1 MRGLGRFLV
10 SVSLAVAAAVDV
22 LADVPGWRPYPQTD
36 PVEMA
41 SLRLDPTF
49 ALAPEKGDWS
59 TAVVFTQFNL
69 WGHTWHISEAHRS
82 QNLYRQPILDE
93 ELREVERKWAQDNV
107 YHFDLEGWRADVVIA
122 RGFGRD
128 GAVVVRIPWIYI
140 GAPHWDSFPETVHD
154 FLDVSSLGREV
165 FPRGDTF
172 IYLKDRFN
180 RHIVK
185 AGRELNGG
193 GPGDVALAASFPA
206 APLWGGESRIAAVIE
221 LPTGRRDSIRGS
233 GGYDLGIGWFGT
245 WKGERR
251 TWRAAAG
258 FSRLDRNGS
267 FFGYK
272 RADVGHL
279 LGEVEWPLRGNLRG
293 TASVRVDS
301 SPLAAVTGGHAGHP
315 PTYYRFGLSGDLP
328 GGGWFTVDVGQEL
341 LPQTGVEADWSLH
354 VTVGRDPGRGQAAGT
369 QR

>member
-41 SLRLDPTF
+41 SLRLDPAF

-140 GAPHWDSFPETVHD
+140 GAPHWDSFPEAVHD

-165 FPRGDTF
+165 FPHGDTF

-193 GPGDVALAASFPA
+193 GLGDVAMAASFPA
-206 APLWGGESRIAAVIE
+206 PPLWGSQSRIAGVIE
-221 LPTGRRDSIRGS
+221 FPTGKRDSIRGS
-233 GGYDLGIGWFGT
+233 GGYDAGLGWFALWRGP
-245 WKGERR
+245 RR
-251 TWRAAAG
+251 TYRAAAG
-258 FSRLDRNGS
+258 FSRLDRQGS
-267 FFGYK
+267 FFGYR

-279 LGEVEWPLRGNLRG
+279 LGEVEWVLRRDLWG
-293 TASVRVDS
+293 TASIRVDS
-301 SPLAAVTGGHAGHP
+301 SPLAAVTGGYAGHP
-315 PTYYRFGLSGDLP
+315 PTFYRLGLSGELP
-328 GGGWFTVDVGQEL
+328 GGGWFAVDVGQEL

-354 VTVGRDPGRGQAAGT
+354 VAVGWDLGLEQGGSP
-369 QR
+369 